1 MNSIMGNKHPSK
13 KVLVPYILT
22 GYGHFIIAQAIAL
35 YLKKKKPDW
44 DVRLFELASEFK
56 DQALERFYK
65 QAWRYILQM
74 PTIAAQAVFGV
85 EEALPALSSFVN
97 GRLIHSAMLKAMGFL
112 AGYKPDLIMSTHW
125 GCTHIFNQARKKV
138 EYEVPLWYVYTEL
151 AGGYQL
157 MNCGADKYFV
167 MSDEAGKAMQGEGIA
182 AEKMERINL
191 VVRPQFADQIISKE
205 SARRDLG
212 LPVDDFILLFS
223 VGGEGIGPTFGF
235 INAFI
240 KTVKQGRILVATG
253 RNEKLFDE
261 LQIKFKDKRVMPLGF
276 REDIERLM
284 AASDV
289 MAGKC
294 GASYSMEAVI
304 MRRPFIVTSI
314 GAPSE
319 RPNMKYIVEN
329 GFGWYASTPAHF
341 TKLLATFMT
350 DKTLYQD
357 ALNNLDKI
365 SRINGAETIAAD
377 IVQYFKR

>member
-1 MNSIMGNKHPSK
+1 MGDEPPSK

-35 YLKKKKPDW
+35 YLKKNKPDW

-74 PTIAAQAVFGV
+74 PTIAAQVVFGV

-97 GRLIHSAMLKAMGFL
+97 GQLIHSAVLKAMGFF
-112 AGYKPDLIMSTHW
+112 AGYKPDLIMSSHW
-125 GCTHIFNQARKKV
+125 GCTHIFNQARSKV

-167 MSDEAGKAMQGEGIA
+167 MSDEAGKALQGEGIA
-182 AEKMERINL
+182 AEKMEKINL
-191 VVRPQFADQIISKE
+191 VVRPQFADQIISQE

-223 VGGEGIGPTFGF
+223 AGGEGLGPTFGF
-235 INAFI
+235 IKAFM

-253 RNEKLFDE
+253 RNEKLFNE
-261 LQIKFKDKRVMPLGF
+261 LQAKFKDKRVMALGF
-276 REDIERLM
+276 REDIEKLM

-294 GASYSMEAVI
+294 GASYSMEAAI
-304 MRRPFIVTSI
+304 MRRPFIVTRV

-319 RPNMKYIVEN
+319 RHNMKYIVDN

-341 TKLLATFMT
+341 TKLLESLMT
-350 DKTLYQD
+350 DKTLHQD
-357 ALNNLDKI
+357 ALDKLGKI
-365 SRINGAETIAAD
+365 SRINGAETVAAD
-377 IVQYFKR
+377 IVQYLNR

>member
-1 MNSIMGNKHPSK
+1 MGNERPSK
-13 KVLVPYILT
+13 KVLIPYILT

-35 YLKKKKPDW
+35 YLKKKRPDW

-65 QAWRYILQM
+65 QVWRYILQM
-74 PTIAAQAVFGV
+74 PTIAAQVVFGV
-85 EEALPALSSFVN
+85 EEALPALSSFIN
-97 GRLIHSAMLKAMGFL
+97 GQLIHSAVLKAIGF
-112 AGYKPDLIMSTHW
+112 
-125 GCTHIFNQARKKV
+125 
-138 EYEVPLWYVYTEL
+138 L

-167 MSDEAGKAMQGEGIA
+167 MSDEAGKALQGEGIEA
-182 AEKMERINL
+182 AKMERINL

-223 VGGEGIGPTFGF
+223 VGGEGIGPTFSF
-235 INAFI
+235 VNAFI

-253 RNEKLFDE
+253 RNEKLFHD
-261 LQIKFKDKRVMPLGF
+261 LQTKFKDKRVMPLGF

-294 GASYSMEAVI
+294 GASYSMEAAI
-304 MRRPFIVTSI
+304 MRRPFIVTRI

-357 ALNNLDKI
+357 ALNNLGKI
-365 SRINGAETIAAD
+365 SRINGAETVAAD
-377 IVQYFKR
+377 IVKYFKC

>member
-1 MNSIMGNKHPSK
+1 MVNENPSK

-35 YLKKKKPDW
+35 YLKKKQPDW

-65 QAWRYILQM
+65 RAWRYILQM
-74 PTIAAQAVFGV
+74 PTLAAQVVFGV

-97 GRLIHSAMLKAMGFL
+97 GQLIHSAVLKAMGFL

-125 GCTHIFNQARKKV
+125 GCTHIFNQARNKV

-167 MSDEAGKAMQGEGIA
+167 MSDEADKALKGEGIA
-182 AEKMERINL
+182 AEKMEKINL
-191 VVRPQFADQIISKE
+191 VVRPQFAEQIISKE
-205 SARRDLG
+205 NARRDLG

-253 RNEKLFDE
+253 RNEKLFDG
-261 LQIKFKDKRVMPLGF
+261 LQAKFKDKRVTPLGF

-294 GASYSMEAVI
+294 GASYSMEAAI

-329 GFGWYASTPAHF
+329 GFGWYTSTPAQF
-341 TKLLATFMT
+341 AKLLETFVT
-350 DKTLYQD
+350 DKIVYQD
-357 ALNNLDKI
+357 AIDNLNKV
-365 SRINGAETIAAD
+365 SRINGAETVAAD
-377 IVQYFKR
+377 IVDSFKH